1 MLTALPDASVDVVV
15 AAQSFHRFTNRAA
28 LEEIHRV
35 LVPNGAFGT
44 LWKLLDLSIP
54 WAKQLGHHLDVLDK
68 ESSLVFPH
76 QEEWKEVVGMLV
88 KSLFSFPQEYIGF
101 EHSLEVSSCNQA
113 YQHFASYSVIAG
125 NSEIKK
131 KAFKEFFDELMKM
144 HFKEKGN
151 HVLRFHLQ
159 YTCTGFTKKFKFQEL
174 TNDMHSFFMSSTI
187 A

>member
-1 MLTALPDASVDVVV
+1 MDVVV

-101 EHSLEVSSCNQA
+101 ERSLEVSSCNQA
-113 YQHFASYSVIAG
+113 YQHLLPILLLLETV
-125 NSEIKK
+125 KLK
-131 KAFKEFFDELMKM
+131 RRLLK
-144 HFKEKGN
+144 
-151 HVLRFHLQ
+151 
-159 YTCTGFTKKFKFQEL
+159 
-174 TNDMHSFFMSSTI
+174 SFLMSS
-187 A
+187 

>member
-1 MLTALPDASVDVVV
+1 MLTALPDASVDVVVV

-151 HVLRFHLQ
+151 P
-159 YTCTGFTKKFKFQEL
+159 CTKIPFTIY
-174 TNDMHSFFMSSTI
+174 MY
-187 A
+187 

>member
-15 AAQSFHRFTNRAA
+15 AAQSFHWFTNRAA

-76 QEEWKEVVGMLV
+76 QEEWKEVLGMLV

-151 HVLRFHLQ
+151 PCTKIPFTIYMYWFH
-159 YTCTGFTKKFKFQEL
+159 KEV
-174 TNDMHSFFMSSTI
+174 
-187 A
+187 